1 MKQRL
6 PGPVP
11 GSRFSLV
18 KIQKNHRFAL
28 KQWFFVVRQKGFEP
42 PTFWFVAKHS
52 IQLSYWRM
60 SEVFFVHFLTA

>member
-28 KQWFFVVRQKGFEP
+28 KQWFFVVPSSNLYPNQ
-42 PTFWFVAKHS
+42 
-52 IQLSYWRM
+52 
-60 SEVFFVHFLTA
+60 FFH